1 MSDAAT
7 ETGLRIDVN
16 DPTNL
21 PLVES
26 SRFAVRAEELGFA
39 GVGMPD
45 HPHTGRDV
53 FVRLALAAQRT
64 ERVTLFPSVANPVSR
79 DPRMLAT
86 LAATLGE
93 LAPGRA
99 RLVVGSGQNAVQ
111 YVGVPGA
118 TVSQMA
124 ATTETVRR
132 TLATEFA
139 LEPPV
144 PVYINGSSP
153 RMLEAAGAAADGV
166 YAMVGVDLDV
176 VAAAIEHVQ
185 AGALAAGREGEAI
198 PVALGLPVFM
208 AESAVRAYESAAEYA
223 FSNLRRRNRVFSRVL
238 RERMPSLADVSAVT
252 ELSPAQVR
260 DLVDAMVAAG
270 TPQEAAA
277 RVLALAEKTPTRHF
291 IARVQL
297 AGEDPLRAIEAFSG
311 ALRAAGGAGA
321 MRGSGGTP
329 EWTGGGH
336 EPYDS

>member
-1 MSDAAT
+1 MSDAAA
-7 ETGLRIDVN
+7 EPGLRIDVN

-53 FVRLALAAQRT
+53 FVRLTLAAQRT

-185 AGALAAGREGEAI
+185 AGALAKRGGKGRASRSLWGCRCSWRSRQFART
-198 PVALGLPVFM
+198 
-208 AESAVRAYESAAEYA
+208 RAPRST
-223 FSNLRRRNRVFSRVL
+223 R
-238 RERMPSLADVSAVT
+238 
-252 ELSPAQVR
+252 SPTCG
-260 DLVDAMVAAG
+260 AG
-270 TPQEAAA
+270 TGSSP
-277 RVLALAEKTPTRHF
+277 VCF
-291 IARVQL
+291 
-297 AGEDPLRAIEAFSG
+297 
-311 ALRAAGGAGA
+311 
-321 MRGSGGTP
+321 GSGCP
-329 EWTGGGH
+329 RS
-336 EPYDS
+336 PMSRR